1 MLMGRGNGRRGLML
15 VNAHEEE
22 ELCGYTGYYVD
33 QLSQI
38 NKGAVKDH
46 LNISA
51 QSLAAA
57 RR

>member
-15 VNAHEEE
+15 VNVHEEE

-38 NKGAVKDH
+38 KKA
-46 LNISA
+46 L
-51 QSLAAA
+51 
-57 RR
+57 